1 MDTFS
6 GASFSIKPYTMLPA
20 LVLVL
25 LVINGVQSAKIL
37 GVFPMSARSHYILGS
52 SLMRELAERGH
63 DVTVVSPFGEEN
75 PPKKGSY
82 RDVILTGFVEEHDRK
97 VKELNIFKKEK
108 MNFLLLAPLMAKIM
122 TDMTEQTLNHTNV
135 QKLINSNEQ
144 FDVVI
149 VEEFMNHAHKAFAS
163 HFNGNLVALSTLGE
177 NSWINDLV
185 GNPTPLSYIPDV
197 VLGYSS
203 NMTFMQRLWNALTYF
218 YRQMINQIYVLP
230 RHNQLIK
237 DYFPNGPDIQD
248 VLYNASIML
257 INSHQSTNQPVPYVP
272 SMVDIGGFHIK
283 PPKKLPQDLQEFL
296 DNAKEGVVYFSLG
309 SNMKS
314 SLLPPEKRQAFLD
327 SFSKLKQQVLWKWE
341 EDTLPG
347 KPTNVRLG
355 KWLPQQDILAHPNV
369 KLFVTHAGLLSTI
382 ETIYHGVPI
391 LTTPLGGDQNMNAQQ
406 MANEGFGLVVNFPD
420 ISEETLTEKLT
431 ELLNNPKYLLNAK
444 KRSEFF
450 HDRLVAPLDTAVY
463 WVEYVIRHGGAPH
476 LRVAGLDLPWYK
488 YLLLDVIAFS
498 ALVGIICL
506 YLLVKVV
513 KISTRCCC
521 NQKKHKLK
529 KQ

>member
-1 MDTFS
+1 
-6 GASFSIKPYTMLPA
+6 MLPA

-163 HFNGNLVALSTLGE
+163 HFKGNLVVLSTLGA

-327 SFSKLKQQVLWKWE
+327 SFAKLKQQVLWKWE
-341 EDTLPG
+341 EDILPG

-431 ELLNNPKYLLNAK
+431 ELLNNAKYLSNAK

-521 NQKKHKLK
+521 KQKKHKLK